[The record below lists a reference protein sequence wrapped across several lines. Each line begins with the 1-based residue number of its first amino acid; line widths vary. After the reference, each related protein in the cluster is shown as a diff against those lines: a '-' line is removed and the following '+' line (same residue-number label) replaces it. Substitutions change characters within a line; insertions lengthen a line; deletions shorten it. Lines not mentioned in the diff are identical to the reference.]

1 MDLTSSPLAAVVLAL
16 LQLGL
21 VRLVL
26 ACIQDETALRM
37 AGGGSL
43 LLTLAAAVAW
53 PLLTLDFGLWPM
65 AYLATF
71 AAGLGFSWYQRTR
84 QLQQAV

>member
-21 VRLVL
+21 VRMVL
-26 ACIQDETALRM
+26 SCIQDATALRM
-37 AGGGSL
+37 AGAGSL

-53 PLLTLDFGLWPM
+53 PLLTVDFGAWPM
-65 AYLATF
+65 LYLATF
-71 AAGLGFSWYQRTR
+71 AAGLAASWYQRTR